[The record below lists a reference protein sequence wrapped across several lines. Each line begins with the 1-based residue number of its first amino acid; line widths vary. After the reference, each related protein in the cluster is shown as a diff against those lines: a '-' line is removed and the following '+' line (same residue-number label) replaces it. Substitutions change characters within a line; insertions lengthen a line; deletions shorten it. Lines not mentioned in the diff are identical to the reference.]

1 MRAIKWS
8 SSSPRYLKKNKFV
21 KYIQRKKG
29 QLQLPEPEVQMTH
42 SVNPLNS
49 STFVTC
55 FQGQKEE
62 HVKGL
67 TQWRSEIVII
77 LLFPNTIVA
86 LNHSFTCF
94 MQFEVCTGLFPWTT
108 GLQRSVPSGRGIC
121 LQHTP
126 RVHLY
131 SKSRGDSDANVYG
144 IMKIGALRQGN
155 MFRTRTPSESV
166 AHPEVTA
173 VNANVTPCHGWIFWQ
188 FEWHRERERGV
199 RDQ

>member
-21 KYIQRKKG
+21 KYIPRKKG
-29 QLQLPEPEVQMTH
+29 HLQLPEPEVQMTH
-42 SVNPLNS
+42 SVNPSNS

-55 FQGQKEE
+55 CQGQKEE
-62 HVKGL
+62 HVKGS

-94 MQFEVCTGLFPWTT
+94 MQFEVCTQLFPWTNYKDWCPQAGYMFT
-108 GLQRSVPSGRGIC
+108 T
-121 LQHTP
+121 HTP
-126 RVHLY
+126 IEV
-131 SKSRGDSDANVYG
+131 
-144 IMKIGALRQGN
+144 
-155 MFRTRTPSESV
+155 V

-173 VNANVTPCHGWIFWQ
+173 VNANVTPCHRWIFWQ